1 MRERSDG
8 DSAADLSLLRQRA
21 HIRATRPRMTETG
34 AVTTWLRRAAGGD
47 VEAFDRAFSMV
58 YAELRTLARSQLRR
72 EMVGHTLETG
82 ALVHEAYLRLS
93 DGASNDFEDRSHFLA
108 IAASAMRRILVE
120 HARRTNAAKRG
131 GGDIAVNL
139 DAADAVLAVVLDDRG
154 TSLVD
159 LDEALQLLSTLHER
173 QAKVIECRFF
183 GGLTEEE
190 TAAALGVAPRTVKRD
205 WAAARAWLY
214 RYMQSHTAQ

>member
-1 MRERSDG
+1 
-8 DSAADLSLLRQRA
+8 
-21 HIRATRPRMTETG
+21 MTTGG
-34 AVTTWLRRAAGGD
+34 AVTAWLRRAAEGD
-47 VEAFDRAFSMV
+47 AQAFDQAFSMV
-58 YAELRTLARSQLRR
+58 YDELQSLARSQLRR

-93 DGASNDFEDRSHFLA
+93 SGAGAEFDDRSHFLA
-108 IAASAMRRILVE
+108 IASGAMRRILVE

-131 GGDIAVNL
+131 GGALAIDL
-139 DAADAVLAVVLDDRG
+139 DSAAATHAVVLDAQG

-159 LDEALQLLSTLHER
+159 LDEALQRLALLHER
-173 QAKVIECRFF
+173 QAKVVEYRFF

-190 TAAALGVAPRTVKRD
+190 TAAALGVGLRTVKRD

-214 RYMQSHTAQ
+214 AQMHDGADA